1 MKNIKFTSLEKEYQF
16 NTLDELKLYV
26 VKNSIATNLELYQKE
41 KNSNAYTSIGEISE
55 WID

>member
-1 MKNIKFTSLEKEYQF
+1 MKNFKFTSFGQEYQF
-16 NTLDELKLYV
+16 DTLDELKVYV